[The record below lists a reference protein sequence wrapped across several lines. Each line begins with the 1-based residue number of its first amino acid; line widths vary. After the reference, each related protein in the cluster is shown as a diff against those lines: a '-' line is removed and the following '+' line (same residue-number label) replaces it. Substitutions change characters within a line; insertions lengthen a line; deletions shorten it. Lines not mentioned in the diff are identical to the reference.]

1 MEIERDEIIDYYSSY
16 VYCILTAIQDKG
28 VKVSNLRSFLLNQ
41 TAFQPGCKEQCLLLS
56 DVKPELDRADTI
68 NQIIDLLSTKCASF
82 LNFKI
87 FQSLVK
93 EYKITEPE
101 GKESLKYPEYLEAYI
116 KRHKISEFA
125 KINPA
130 LNKVAEEAEKLTLKF
145 NIEVTCKVARIISL
159 KSAIIKILKLRASA
173 LRLIDIEEGCALA
186 TFSIPKAAAKALFGK
201 GFSESY
207 RKQLQEL
214 PIIWLEC
221 CGTRLNFMTQQD
233 NQGI

>member
-1 MEIERDEIIDYYSSY
+1 M
-16 VYCILTAIQDKG
+16 
-28 VKVSNLRSFLLNQ
+28 
-41 TAFQPGCKEQCLLLS
+41 LLS
-56 DVKPELDRADTI
+56 DVKPELDMADTI

-82 LNFKI
+82 LNFKL

-93 EYKITEPE
+93 EYKIDKYITEPE

-116 KRHKISEFA
+116 KRHKISEFF

-145 NIEVTCKVARIISL
+145 NIEVTCKVARVLSL
-159 KSAIIKILKLRASA
+159 ESAIIKILKLRASA
-173 LRLIDIEEGCALA
+173 LRLIDIEEGCVLA

-201 GFSESY
+201 GLSEY

-221 CGTRLNFMTQQD
+221 CGANFNFMTQQD
-233 NQGI
+233 SQGRF